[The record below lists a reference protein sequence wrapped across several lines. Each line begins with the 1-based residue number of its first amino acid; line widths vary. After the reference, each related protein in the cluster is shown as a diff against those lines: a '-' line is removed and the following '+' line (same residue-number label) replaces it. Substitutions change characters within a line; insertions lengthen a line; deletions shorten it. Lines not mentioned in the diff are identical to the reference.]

1 MTIAYTTKTTRTT
14 ITRRAA
20 APADAQAARRLRE
33 AIAPYLDL
41 AALRRLV
48 ASGGDLHA
56 ALAQG
61 TTTPEVDGLLELLGV
76 LLDPGQRRPIRSPN
90 DIAALLLVEM
100 ATLDQEQLRVV
111 CLNNKNHIQRI
122 VTVYQGNVNAS
133 IIRVGEIFKEALRLN
148 SVGIIVAHNHPSGD
162 GLHPS
167 PEDILITRQIYDAG
181 QLLDCHLLD
190 HLLIGR
196 GTWTSLREKGLG
208 FPT

>member
-14 ITRRAA
+14 TTRRTA

-41 AALRRLV
+41 TALRRLV
-48 ASGGDLHA
+48 ASGGDLHE

-61 TTTPEVDGLLELLGV
+61 TTAPEVHGLLELLGV
-76 LLDPGQRRPIRSPN
+76 LLDPGQRRQIRSPN

-133 IIRVGEIFKEALRLN
+133 IIRIGEIFKEALRLN

-162 GLHPS
+162 GLNPS
-167 PEDILITRQIYDAG
+167 TEDILITRQIYDAG
-181 QLLDCHLLD
+181 KLLDCHLLD

-196 GTWTSLREKGLG
+196 GT
-208 FPT
+208 